1 MTKTQTSIFMGLFTT
16 QAILIAQLSSPRIE
30 DSLANC
36 FPRLH
41 YTLDSLWLYLP
52 INFSSFLVK

>member
-1 MTKTQTSIFMGLFTT
+1 MTKTHTSIFMGLFTR

-36 FPRLH
+36 FPRF
-41 YTLDSLWLYLP
+41 TLYFGQFMIVLTEK
-52 INFSSFLVK
+52 F

>member
-1 MTKTQTSIFMGLFTT
+1 MTKTHPSISMELFTT

-30 DSLANC
+30 DIHENC

-41 YTLDSLWLYLP
+41 KSSDSLKVHMIVLTDK
-52 INFSSFLVK
+52 F

>member
-41 YTLDSLWLYLP
+41 YTLDSL
-52 INFSSFLVK
+52 